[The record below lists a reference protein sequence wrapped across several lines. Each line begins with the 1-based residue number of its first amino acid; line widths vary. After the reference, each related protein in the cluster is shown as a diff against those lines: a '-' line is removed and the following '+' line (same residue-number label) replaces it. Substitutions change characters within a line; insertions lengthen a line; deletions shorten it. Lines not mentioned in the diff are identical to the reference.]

1 MAPSSRVVTSRRGMP
16 WARRLFKSGR
26 RYGKTAS
33 NATAGVAMPPPMR
46 LGWRLS
52 FERATMTGL
61 KIGIAAAIAVFGVAV
76 ASGPALAQDAP
87 TPITVQLT
95 DYRFAPSEID
105 LVHGQSYVLHL
116 VNPHGGGHDLSAKAF
131 FQSVTLTPE
140 SAAVVHDG
148 DVEVKGGQSADIAFT
163 AGAPGTYEMK
173 CTHPMH
179 AMFGMTGK
187 IVVQ

>member
-1 MAPSSRVVTSRRGMP
+1 
-16 WARRLFKSGR
+16 
-26 RYGKTAS
+26 
-33 NATAGVAMPPPMR
+33 
-46 LGWRLS
+46 
-52 FERATMTGL
+52 MTGL
-61 KIGIAAAIAVFGVAV
+61 KIGIAAIVVFGLVA
-76 ASGPALAQDAP
+76 ASGPVLAQDAP

-95 DYRFAPSEID
+95 DYRFTPAEID

-131 FQSVTLTPE
+131 FQSVTLAPE
-140 SAAVVHDG
+140 SAAVASNG

-173 CTHPMH
+173 CTHPLH